1 MDSLVLKNINQ
12 IFIVT
17 QIVLRWRINYW
28 LKYDVLDKAN
38 GLFDAA
44 TMLQNLLAAYLLR
57 CRRQLGAG
65 GGPGSWREDGGRGGG
80 VRWLQPANPTSPV
93 RSAQLMQGP
102 ACAV

>member
-17 QIVLRWRINYW
+17 QIVLRWTINYW

-65 GGPGSWREDGGRGGG
+65 GGPGSWREDEGRGGG
-80 VRWLQPANPTSPV
+80 GLVVAAGEPNQP
-93 RSAQLMQGP
+93 RE
-102 ACAV
+102 